1 MLNFFL
7 CVDLIKIIRNP
18 FGSKENRVT
27 KYLIYSI
34 VIGLLN
40 AGTFLKT
47 NSGGSIFQLL
57 IMVIYLLAAIWSLI
71 FCTYRLFYSGLS
83 KES

>member
-1 MLNFFL
+1 MLAFFL

-18 FGSKENRVT
+18 FASKEKRIT

-34 VIGLLN
+34 VIGFIN
-40 AGTFLKT
+40 AGIFINT
-47 NSGGSIFQLL
+47 NAGGSIFLLL
-57 IMVIYLLAAIWSLI
+57 IMLIYLLAAIWSLI

-83 KES
+83 KEL